1 MDLVRVLEEERGE
14 TTNVVPRER
23 RHHDLS
29 LHDSQG
35 ESRQGLVRYFN
46 LTREGLL
53 PASCARRLA
62 QRNES
67 QSQIVQR
74 AQAKEL
80 NAPSEVKIPCPR
92 ISSSLLRTRSG
103 LG

>member
-1 MDLVRVLEEERGE
+1 MLEEERGE
-14 TTNVVPRER
+14 TTDVVPREG

-29 LHDSQG
+29 LRDSQEG
-35 ESRQGLVRYFN
+35 YRQGLVKDFH
-46 LTREGLL
+46 LTRERLL

-67 QSQIVQR
+67 QPQIVQP